1 MKVLTPSQH
10 RVMSFI
16 IGHQKKIGAPPTIR
30 EIALKI
36 GCKSLNAVRQHL
48 RLIEQKGYIKL
59 IRGRSRGIELA
70 VGFEQEK
77 SGNEIQVPLIG
88 TVAAGKPITAI
99 ENIDGY
105 VSIDKTIFRGNE
117 LFTLRVRGDS
127 MRDIGVL
134 DGDIAIVRQQA
145 DADNTDVVVAIID
158 GEATLKRYFKHSDR
172 VVLHPENPA
181 YQDIVLNS
189 NKDLWIVGKMVGV
202 MRKC

>member
-1 MKVLTPSQH
+1 MKSLTPSQQN
-10 RVMSFI
+10 VMSFI
-16 IGHQKKIGAPPTIR
+16 VKHQKKAGAPPTIR

-59 IRGRSRGIELA
+59 VPGRARGIELA
-70 VGFEQEK
+70 VGFEQEMA
-77 SGNEIQVPLIG
+77 GNEILVPLIG
-88 TVAAGKPITAI
+88 TVAAGKPITAV

-105 VSIDKTIFRGNE
+105 ISLDKSIFKGKE

-127 MRDIGVL
+127 MKNIGVL

-145 DADNTDVVVAIID
+145 DANNTDVVVAIID
-158 GEATLKRYFKHSDR
+158 GEATLKRYFRQDNA
-172 VVLHPENPA
+172 VILHPENPA
-181 YQDIVLNS
+181 YQDIIVNS
-189 NKDLWIVGKMVGV
+189 SKDLWIVGKMVGV